1 MMQIKHTLD
10 PKYVFIKLYFINAN
24 FINSAEK
31 NCIIYLDITIQE
43 NLNNIKLKLLFYAKR
58 NKSRP

>member
-31 NCIIYLDITIQE
+31 NSIIYT
-43 NLNNIKLKLLFYAKR
+43 
-58 NKSRP
+58 

>member
-1 MMQIKHTLD
+1 MMQVKHTLD

-31 NCIIYLDITIQE
+31 IVLYIPRYHYTRESKQHQI
-43 NLNNIKLKLLFYAKR
+43 
-58 NKSRP
+58 